1 MKINTLY
8 LGPCITNCYIVSNE
22 SRCVVIDPAGDAD
35 KIISHINKYSLS
47 LDAILLTHGHF
58 DHIYA
63 IPQLLSEYGKDMPVY
78 IHRDDVPYL
87 CDVNLNLSL
96 PLFGV
101 DFTCTANT
109 ISVQNNSV
117 INAADLTFT
126 VAHTPGHTPGSV
138 CYICENTLFSGDTLF
153 ASTVGRTDFPGG
165 DFPTLLK
172 SLTFFK
178 SIKGNYD
185 IYPGHNASTSLEREL
200 KYNEYLQM

>member
-1 MKINTLY
+1 MKIHTLY
-8 LGPCITNCYIVSNE
+8 LGPCITNCYIVS
-22 SRCVVIDPAGDAD
+22 SKSKCVIIDPASDAD
-35 KIISHINKYSLS
+35 KIISHIDKSSLS

-63 IPQLLSEYGKDMPVY
+63 IPELLSRYGNDIPVY
-78 IHRDDVPYL
+78 IHSEDIPYL
-87 CDVNLNLSL
+87 YDVNLNLSL

-117 INAADLTFT
+117 IHAADLTFT
-126 VAHTPGHTPGSV
+126 AIHTPGHTPGSV
-138 CYICENTLFSGDTLF
+138 CYICENTIFSGDTLF
-153 ASTVGRTDFPGG
+153 ASTVGRTDFTGG

-172 SLTFFK
+172 SLNFFK
-178 SIKGNYD
+178 SIKGIYD
-185 IYPGHNASTSLEREL
+185 IYPGHNASTTLEREL